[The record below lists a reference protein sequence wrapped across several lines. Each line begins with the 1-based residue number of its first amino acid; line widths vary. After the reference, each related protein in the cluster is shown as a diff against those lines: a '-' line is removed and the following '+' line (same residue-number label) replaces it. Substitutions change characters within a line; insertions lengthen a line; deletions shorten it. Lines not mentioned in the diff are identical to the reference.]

1 VANTT
6 PIVAI
11 EMSKHDAEDTVSS
24 SKTSVVFVV
33 SLVFASTGL
42 EFEAGGFA
50 EHLVS
55 APLESSPAAFIV
67 PAAHTVHALEAT
79 RSFAAHRIAV

>member
-24 SKTSVVFVV
+24 SKTSVV